1 MYKLASLTLCSNLA
15 GQISV
20 GMMVNPPKPGEAS
33 YDLYEE
39 EKNGILSS
47 LQRRAV
53 LLVDA
58 LNKLEGVTCQPAQGA
73 LYAFPSITL
82 PDNAIKVAEEQGK
95 AADAY
100 YCMEL
105 LDQTGIV
112 VVPGSGFGQKPNT
125 FHFRTTILPQEDEI
139 AQVIERLSKFHIDFL
154 EKHRDV

>member
-1 MYKLASLTLCSNLA
+1 MFKLNRP
-15 GQISV
+15 
-20 GMMVNPPKPGEAS
+20 NFRRDDGESA
-33 YDLYEE
+33 
-39 EKNGILSS
+39 KTGRGIIRFVRRRKEWDFEFT
-47 LQRRAV
+47 QRRAV

-82 PDNAIKVAEEQGK
+82 PDNAIKAAEEQGK